1 MSVEES
7 GMAVNDW
14 SDEEI
19 LDGGAF
25 VPAIRAELKRRLQV
39 LRSEVADLKEKNK
52 SLKSDIKDELNLL

>member
-1 MSVEES
+1 
-7 GMAVNDW
+7 MAVNDW

-19 LDGGAF
+19 LDGGDF

-52 SLKSDIKDELNLL
+52 SLKSDIKDELDLL

>member
-19 LDGGAF
+19 LDGGDF

-52 SLKSDIKDELNLL
+52 SLKSDIKDELDLL